1 MVGPQ
6 LLDLE
11 TGRIKCIQ
19 ADAAVRTPPSA
30 FGNEDMVALAA
41 VIGRLCVE
49 LLAWL
54 CWAVATADEAEAK
67 AQQRGCRP

>member
-19 ADAAVRTPPSA
+19 ADAAARTPPSA
-30 FGNEDMVALAA
+30 FGNEGMVALAV

-49 LLAWL
+49 MLAWL

-67 AQQRGCRP
+67 ALQ